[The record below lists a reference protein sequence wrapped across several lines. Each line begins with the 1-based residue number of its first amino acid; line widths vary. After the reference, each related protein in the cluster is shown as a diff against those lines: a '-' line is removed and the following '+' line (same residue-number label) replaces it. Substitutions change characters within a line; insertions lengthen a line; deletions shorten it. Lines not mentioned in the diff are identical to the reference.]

1 MSDHFLKL
9 MMDNPDD
16 GTIQDYK
23 QKSCQFMRIEQID
36 QSLGFINTLDA
47 WNIDI
52 VESFSTAVTLKRNF
66 E

>member
-1 MSDHFLKL
+1 

-23 QKSCQFMRIEQID
+23 QKSFQQKSFQFMRIEHID
-36 QSLGFINTLDA
+36 QGLGFIRTLDA

-52 VESFSTAVTLKRNF
+52 VASFSPL
-66 E
+66 